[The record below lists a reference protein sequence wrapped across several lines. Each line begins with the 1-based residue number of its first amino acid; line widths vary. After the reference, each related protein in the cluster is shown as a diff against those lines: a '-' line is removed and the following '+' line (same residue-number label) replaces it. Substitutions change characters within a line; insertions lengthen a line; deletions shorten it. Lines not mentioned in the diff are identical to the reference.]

1 MPKASPK
8 VAITQ
13 PTPEP
18 KSSTKVLLNPKFYP
32 KVKYKA
38 DIWITPYKIAFQSK
52 IINDYFQNAEV
63 AEAKISAQLLAE
75 KKKSLEEKK
84 FELES
89 LEDDITEAKDVK
101 SDLQADLQSTMDKAE
116 KKKLKLKI
124 LQQNKNLIDL
134 SAKKDIEEAVIKQ
147 LKKEVNN
154 IRVFV

>member
-1 MPKASPK
+1 MPKAPPK

-13 PTPEP
+13 PTPET

-32 KVKYKA
+32 KVNYNA
-38 DIWITPYKIAFQSK
+38 ESWITRFKIVLQSN
-52 IINDYFQNAEV
+52 IVDEYFQNAEV

>member
-1 MPKASPK
+1 M
-8 VAITQ
+8 
-13 PTPEP
+13 
-18 KSSTKVLLNPKFYP
+18 
-32 KVKYKA
+32 
-38 DIWITPYKIAFQSK
+38 
-52 IINDYFQNAEV
+52 

-75 KKKSLEEKK
+75 KKKTLEEKK

-101 SDLQADLQSTMDKAE
+101 SDLQADLQSTTDKAE

-147 LKKEVNN
+147 LKKEVKLFKRFN
-154 IRVFV
+154 IKLSLTLDR

>member
-1 MPKASPK
+1 M
-8 VAITQ
+8 
-13 PTPEP
+13 
-18 KSSTKVLLNPKFYP
+18 
-32 KVKYKA
+32 
-38 DIWITPYKIAFQSK
+38 
-52 IINDYFQNAEV
+52 
-63 AEAKISAQLLAE
+63 AE

-147 LKKEVNN
+147 LKKEVKLYKSFC
-154 IRVFV
+154 IKLSFT